1 MHVVTDIAEMQS
13 LSENERRGGKRIAVV
28 PTMGYLHD
36 GHRSLIRAARER
48 CDYLIMTLFVNPLQF
63 GPGEDFARYP
73 RDMKR
78 DTELASKAGVDVL
91 FAPEA
96 KAMYPDGFKAVV
108 EIPDI
113 SSTLEGK
120 FRPTHFRGVTTVVL
134 KIFNCTKPHLAV
146 FGQKDAQ
153 QAFLIRKMVTDLNLE
168 LEVFVAP
175 TVREPDGLALSSR
188 NVYLTPDER
197 KRAPSL
203 YRSLMFAGESIKS
216 GERNVETIRKGMSS
230 ILDGAH
236 PKQIDYIAF
245 VKPEDFSEME
255 VIELPSVL
263 VLLAARFGPTRLID
277 NMLFSV

>member
-1 MHVVTDIAEMQS
+1 MQS